1 MTNATPDILIEH
13 NASWLMDIAADA
25 MLIADANGH
34 ILLTNPATERLFGYT
49 RDEFARL
56 GIEDLIP
63 QRFRVSHDARRADYA
78 AHPESRKM
86 GGETELYGLR
96 KDGSEFAADISLS
109 PIEAGR
115 VLATVH
121 DITSRKRLETEQKRM
136 IHELESVNEELKNFA
151 YVVSHDLKAPLR
163 AIGSL
168 ADWIAADQQDR
179 LDADGQEH
187 LRLLIQRVRR
197 LDALIDGVLRYS
209 RIGRLHE
216 TVVSLDLNDLA
227 HEIVDS
233 LAPPA
238 HISVTIAP
246 GLPTIR
252 AEKTGIQQVLQNL
265 IANAIR
271 YLDKPQGHI
280 AIDCADQGDS
290 WRLSVADNGP
300 GIEARHFERIF
311 QLFQTLNPRDRV
323 ESTGVG
329 LSIVKK
335 IVEQNGGQV
344 WVESTIGQGSTFY
357 FTVPKQHP
365 ATTEIE
371 NKP

>member
-1 MTNATPDILIEH
+1 MTTGTQDILLDK
-13 NASWLMDIAADA
+13 NARWLMDIAADA
-25 MLIADANGH
+25 MLIADADGR
-34 ILLTNPATERLFGYT
+34 ILLANPAAERLFGYT
-49 RDEFARL
+49 QDEFARL
-56 GIEDLIP
+56 AIEDLIP
-63 QRFRVSHDARRADYA
+63 QRFRVSHHKKRADYA
-78 AHPESRKM
+78 ERPSSRSM
-86 GGETELYGLR
+86 GGGTQLYGLR
-96 KDGSEFAADISLS
+96 KDGGEFAADVGLS
-109 PIEAGR
+109 PIESGY
-115 VLATVH
+115 VLATVY
-121 DITSRKRLETEQKRM
+121 DISLRKRLEAEQKRM

-168 ADWIAADQQDR
+168 ADWIAADQQER

-216 TVVSLDLNDLA
+216 TAVAIDLNQLA
-227 HEIVDS
+227 HEVIDS
-233 LAPPA
+233 LAPPP
-238 HISVTIAP
+238 HIIITVAA

-252 AEKTGIQQVLQNL
+252 AEKTGMQQVLQNL
-265 IANAIR
+265 ISNAVR
-271 YLDKPQGHI
+271 YLDKPQGSI
-280 AIDCADQGDS
+280 KIDCAEQGDD
-290 WRLSVADNGP
+290 WRVSVSDNGP
-300 GIEARHFERIF
+300 GIPARHFERIF

-335 IVEQNGGQV
+335 IVEQYGGQV
-344 WVESTIGQGSTFY
+344 WVESEVGLGSTFY

-371 NKP
+371 NIP